1 MRYEGKVFR
10 PPSEARSVI
19 IQATIGCSHNKCTF
33 CSMYKGDQF
42 RIRKTYEIIE
52 DIYSARLQYSNINRL
67 FLADGDA
74 LMIKTSELVKI
85 LDYIKIRIPECERVG
100 IYASP
105 KSIMTKSIEDLKTL
119 KAAGL
124 SIAYLGLE
132 SGSEEILEDINK
144 GATREEIIH
153 EANKLKEANILLSL
167 TLISGLGGKEKS
179 ILHAIESAIAVS
191 EIKPDYL
198 GLLTLMI
205 EPGTQLYNDVET
217 GAFQLLSPEEVA
229 IETLVLLENI
239 DAEGCIFRS
248 NHASNYISLKGTLNG
263 DKEEMI
269 HQLEQA
275 IDGEMD
281 YKDEFLRGL

>member
-42 RIRKTYEIIE
+42 RIRKTHEIIE
-52 DIYSARLQYSNINRL
+52 DMDSARIQYSNINRL

-132 SGSEEILEDINK
+132 TGSEEILKDINK
-144 GATREEIIH
+144 GATKGEIIH
-153 EANKLKEANILLSL
+153 EAQKLKEANILLSL
-167 TLISGLGGKEKS
+167 TLISALGGKEKS
-179 ILHAIESAIAVS
+179 ILHAIESAKAVS

-217 GAFQLLSPEEVA
+217 GSFQLLSPEEVA

-269 HQLEQA
+269 HQLKQV
-275 IDGEMD
+275 IDGKMD

>member
-19 IQATIGCSHNKCTF
+19 IQDTIGCSHNKCTF

-153 EANKLKEANILLSL
+153 EANKLKEAIILLSL

-217 GAFQLLSPEEVA
+217 GSFQLLSPEEVA